1 MSRKNH
7 GSSQNVCAMP
17 DSTNQQKENSARRWT
32 RVRVSPGLSSMA
44 AHGVNRAGSINS
56 VMYWSVGV
64 GGSRPR
70 FTPTMQITTPNTPNV
85 SPAA

>member
-1 MSRKNH
+1 M
-7 GSSQNVCAMP
+7 
-17 DSTNQQKENSARRWT
+17 
-32 RVRVSPGLSSMA
+32 RVSPGLSSMA